1 MMRMTARLRLE
12 SAARYYVKGDATK
25 LDELER
31 AAVAFQ
37 NVLQIEV
44 TAVNVPIAD
53 IDDKFD
59 LGGEG

>member
-12 SAARYYVKGDATK
+12 NAARYYVKSDAVK

-31 AAVAFQ
+31 AVVAFQ
-37 NVLQIEV
+37 NVLQLEV
-44 TAVNVPIAD
+44 TAVSVPLAD

-59 LGGEG
+59 LGGES